1 MAVIKRVICPQRL
14 RRVPSQF
21 SWIDHRLVRHRHI
34 ARCSHPALAL
44 YLFLVTVCDGE
55 GLSYWSDASIG
66 RLLRFEPVGLAR
78 ARQELIVAELIAYRP
93 PLYQVLA
100 LEDPEEGLPSVPRP
114 AATASPPPPRPT
126 PATPRTPRE
135 QPREQAEPPSS
146 LGQILRQLMET
157 P

>member
-1 MAVIKRVICPQRL
+1 MAVIKRVLCPQRL
-14 RRVPSQF
+14 RRVPRSF

-34 ARCSHPALAL
+34 ARCSHAALAL
-44 YLFLVTVCDGE
+44 YLFLVTVCDGQ

-66 RLLRFEPVGLAR
+66 RLLRFDPPGLAR
-78 ARQELIVAELIAYRP
+78 ARQELINAELIAYRP

-100 LEDPEEGLPSVPRP
+100 LEDPEAHLPFPQRPPATTRSPQPAPAPPR
-114 AATASPPPPRPT
+114 TSRQPPP
-126 PATPRTPRE
+126 
-135 QPREQAEPPSS
+135 EQAEQPQS

>member
-1 MAVIKRVICPQRL
+1 MPVIKRVLCPQRL

-34 ARCSHPALAL
+34 CRCSHQALAL

-55 GLSYWSDASIG
+55 GLSYYSDATLG
-66 RLLRFEPVGLAR
+66 RMLCLDNAVLAR
-78 ARQELIVAELIAYRP
+78 ARQELINANLIAYQC

-100 LEDPEEGLPSVPRP
+100 LDP
-114 AATASPPPPRPT
+114 SPPPARPPRMIQRHPGTQPAPAEPRP
-126 PATPRTPRE
+126 PLS
-135 QPREQAEPPSS
+135 QPLAIGQVLRKMMESS
-146 LGQILRQLMET
+146 